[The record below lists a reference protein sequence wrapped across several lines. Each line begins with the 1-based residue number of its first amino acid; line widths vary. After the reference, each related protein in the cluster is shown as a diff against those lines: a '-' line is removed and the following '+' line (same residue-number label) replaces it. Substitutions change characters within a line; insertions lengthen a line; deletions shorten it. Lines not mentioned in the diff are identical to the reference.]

1 MYKILL
7 TISILTIVS
16 IACLSSINSSNAQ
29 SSQNNHTIILSNRD
43 FNSTLSA
50 SGASMIKIKPDKVT
64 LSLGV
69 ETTNKTADA
78 ALSSNSKSMNKTLG
92 H

>member
-1 MYKILL
+1 MI
-7 TISILTIVS
+7 IS
-16 IACLSSINSSNAQ
+16 
-29 SSQNNHTIILSNRD
+29 NHD

-50 SGASMIKIKPDKVT
+50 SGKSMIKIKPDKVT

-78 ALSSNSKSMNKTLG
+78 GLLPIQD
-92 H
+92 